1 MVVQDLK
8 QKVYTLQLVLSN
20 KAKLMWSWIKSWFIG
35 STYTITF
42 SYDTKFGNSDDKTFH
57 GVRKIK
63 KNTWKEL
70 IFLTSD
76 KRLITVRSAAGLHYR
91 IEEE

>member
-1 MVVQDLK
+1 
-8 QKVYTLQLVLSN
+8 
-20 KAKLMWSWIKSWFIG
+20 MWSWIKAWWHG
-35 STYTITF
+35 KRYTVTV
-42 SYDTKFGNSDDKTFH
+42 SYDTKFGNVDDKIFH

-70 IFLTSD
+70 IFITAD
-76 KRLITVRSAAGLHYR
+76 KKLITVRSASGLLYR

>member
-1 MVVQDLK
+1 
-8 QKVYTLQLVLSN
+8 
-20 KAKLMWSWIKSWFIG
+20 MWSWIKSWF
-35 STYTITF
+35 SKTYTVTV
-42 SYDTKFGNSDDKTFH
+42 SYDTKFGNVDDKIFN

-70 IFLTSD
+70 IFITAD
-76 KRLITVRSAAGLHYR
+76 KKLISVRSASGLHYR